1 MIFFNQTNQIFT
13 NYKTVNCGR
22 WPKEVWLRIQND
34 DSLRRDREAVLF
46 DEEEQPVPMT
56 VGNEEFAL
64 RGRVVI
70 LEFLSKLFQP

>member
-1 MIFFNQTNQIFT
+1 MA
-13 NYKTVNCGR
+13 Y
-22 WPKEVWLRIQND
+22 KEVWLRIQND
-34 DSLRRDREAVLF
+34 GSLRWVKEAVLF
-46 DEEEQPVPMT
+46 DEEEEQPVLLT